1 MAKNDTSITVRVD
14 KDLKENAEQV
24 LSYIGLNMTSAINV
38 FLRKVVDEKAIP
50 FMLNSRKLG
59 ITTTFSED
67 EITKRMNDALRED
80 FKFSREHSLPVALYD
95 ENLKKAYVEYPDG
108 RREYV

>member
-38 FLRKVVDEKAIP
+38 
-50 FMLNSRKLG
+50 
-59 ITTTFSED
+59 
-67 EITKRMNDALRED
+67 
-80 FKFSREHSLPVALYD
+80 
-95 ENLKKAYVEYPDG
+95 
-108 RREYV
+108 